1 MRPVVA
7 VTGLAFEAK
16 IAAGAG
22 VTVVCG
28 GGGRIAAALDE
39 AIARG
44 CAGVISFGTAGGLA
58 PDLAPGDWVVASAIV
73 SGRGRFPADPRWSE
87 KLSKLLPHA
96 TRAVIAGVDAPV
108 ADAAAKRALHQST
121 GAAAADM
128 ESHIAAAAAAAYGVP
143 FAACRVIIDPA
154 HRTLPPAALV
164 GMRPDGSAD
173 VAAVFG
179 SLARQ
184 PGQWLDLVRTALD
197 ARTAR
202 SALLRGRRMLG
213 ERLGLSDLG

>member
-7 VTGLAFEAK
+7 VTGIAFEAK

-28 GGGRIAAALDE
+28 GGSIAAALE
-39 AIARG
+39 QAIAHG
-44 CAGVISFGTAGGLA
+44 CAGVLSFGTAGGLA

-73 SGRGRFPADPRWSE
+73 CERGRFPADPRWSE
-87 KLSKLLPHA
+87 QLVQLLPAA
-96 TRAVIAGVDAPV
+96 TRVVIAGVAAPV
-108 ADAAAKRALHQST
+108 ADAAAKRALHQAT

-128 ESHIAAAAAAAYGVP
+128 ESHIAAEIAAAHGVP

-154 HRTLPPAALV
+154 DRTLPPAALV
-164 GMRPDGSAD
+164 GIRPDGSAD
-173 VAAVFG
+173 VAAVLG

-184 PGQWLDLVRTALD
+184 PGQWWDLVRTALD
-197 ARTAR
+197 ARRAR
-202 SALLRGRRMLG
+202 AALLRGRRMLG
-213 ERLGLSDLG
+213 ERLGLPDFR

>member
-1 MRPVVA
+1 MRPVVV

-16 IAAGAG
+16 IAVGAG

-28 GGGRIAAALDE
+28 SGGRIEAALEE

-44 CAGVISFGTAGGLA
+44 CAGLLSFGTAGGLA
-58 PDLAPGDWVVASAIV
+58 PDLVPGRWVVASAIV
-73 SGRGRFPADPRWSE
+73 SERERFPTDPRWSE
-87 KLSKLLPHA
+87 KLWRTLPDATHA
-96 TRAVIAGVDAPV
+96 MIAGVAAPV
-108 ADAAAKRALHQST
+108 ADAAAKRALHRAT

-128 ESHIAAAAAAAYGVP
+128 ESHIAAAIAAARGLP

-173 VAAVFG
+173 VAAVLG

-197 ARTAR
+197 ARAAR
-202 SALLRGRRMLG
+202 LALLRGRRMLG
-213 ERLGLSDLG
+213 ERLGLPDFR